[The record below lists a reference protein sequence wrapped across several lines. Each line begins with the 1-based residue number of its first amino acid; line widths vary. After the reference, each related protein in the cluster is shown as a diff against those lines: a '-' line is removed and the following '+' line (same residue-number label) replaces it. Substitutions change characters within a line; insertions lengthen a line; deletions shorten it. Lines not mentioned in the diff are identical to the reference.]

1 MNKVLYRYDP
11 FCVKSSIEIVAEVVE
26 AGRNATQTASLRIPL
41 VSNSIS
47 VSFTDNSPVFRP
59 GLDYIIKVLFCA
71 YSSVSMHN
79 LEVCWYVHCLWRA
92 GVHIILDIIM
102 YLNTLS

>member
-1 MNKVLYRYDP
+1 MGKVLYRYDP

-71 YSSVSMHN
+71 YKCFHTQLGSV
-79 LEVCWYVHCLWRA
+79 LVC
-92 GVHIILDIIM
+92 
-102 YLNTLS
+102 TLFMES